1 MKCDQSTKNR
11 MQRIKGQVQGV
22 INMMEDERSC
32 EDIVI
37 QLSAIRSSVDKV
49 ISLITTNNLLST
61 IEKNYDISI
70 EGVEE
75 AINLVVKSK

>member
-61 IEKNYDISI
+61 IEENYDISI